1 MSVFPQTDQRHQ
13 VKDSKIF
20 TTPNRIKKTTR
31 HMIAKLLKKKGKKN
45 LTSSQRKETQYL
57 QVSKSNR
64 EAGF

>member
-31 HMIAKLLKKKGKKN
+31 HMIAKLLKKKKGKKKSYKQPKKRN
-45 LTSSQRKETQYL
+45 TVPSSEQE
-57 QVSKSNR
+57 
-64 EAGF
+64 